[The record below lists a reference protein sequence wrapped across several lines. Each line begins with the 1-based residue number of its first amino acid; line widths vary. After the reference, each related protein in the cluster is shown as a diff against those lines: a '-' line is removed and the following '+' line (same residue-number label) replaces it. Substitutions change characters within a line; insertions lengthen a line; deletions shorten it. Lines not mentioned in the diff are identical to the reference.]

1 MPCNIITSR
10 YLSIALKLRSL
21 HPPRLCRLAVFSI
34 LHLFLRVLVELE
46 NSFEE
51 RLCHRRDHALVAPA
65 EQELMHEVS
74 HDQQLILYGSSFYT
88 VWQ

>member
-65 EQELMHEVS
+65 EQELA
-74 HDQQLILYGSSFYT
+74 
-88 VWQ
+88 